1 MENLNLRERATQ
13 ARIAF
18 EQAEDF
24 RNRSKLVSEISRVF
38 GISVPFPSEEGEGV
52 VIEEIEFHYGLTRPT
67 EREKCLYAKAEWS
80 DGHSTGEVGPWK
92 INDLADLGFFLQLLM
107 NDRSLKND
115 WQHEYFDVHY

>member
-1 MENLNLRERATQ
+1 MENTLRDRAIQ

-52 VIEEIEFHYGLTRPT
+52 EIEGIEFHYGFTRPT
-67 EREKCLYAKAEWS
+67 EREKCLYAKTGWD
-80 DGHSTGEVGPWK
+80 DGHSQGEVGPWK
-92 INDLADLGFFLQLLM
+92 INDLADLGFMLQDVEGM
-107 NDRSLKND
+107 N
-115 WQHEYFDVHY
+115 EYVPEEKGTT